1 MSSETNSN
9 PGGTIFLVTNLLG
22 CKSPSNK
29 IIDSFLILTSLIS
42 SILGFTMFFIIDSVT
57 GIGYIGMGIFSGSTV
72 CILKRM
78 RLRAAIAKSVNTL
91 KEENDEL
98 KENNQILEKNNEE
111 LEKNV
116 DDLQGVEDALRD
128 DVSKLKKI
136 IGLIGE
142 NAEDAISELK
152 NILSKIDIE
161 NKKLEFLVKNQVILY
176 LYENKRQIESFKPIL
191 LDLFKNQDWEEIK
204 QKIKKNSILTFEN

>member
-29 IIDSFLILTSLIS
+29 IIDSFLILTSFIS

-57 GIGYIGMGIFSGSTV
+57 GIGYIGMGIFSASTV

>member
-1 MSSETNSN
+1 MTSENNTNS
-9 PGGTIFLVTNLLG
+9 GGTYFIVTKLLG

-29 IIDSFLILTSLIS
+29 LIDYFLILTSVIS
-42 SILGFTMFFIIDSVT
+42 SILGLTMFFIIDSIT

-78 RLRAAIAKSVNTL
+78 RLRAAIAKSVNSL

-98 KENNQILEKNNEE
+98 KENNEI

-116 DDLQGVEDALRD
+116 DDLQGIEDALRED
-128 DVSKLKKI
+128 MIKLKKI

-142 NAEDAISELK
+142 NSEDAISELK
-152 NILSKIDIE
+152 NILSKIDVE
-161 NKKLEFLVKNQVILY
+161 NKKLEFLVKNQIILY
-176 LYENKRQIESFKPIL
+176 LYENKRQIDSFKPIL
-191 LDLFKNQDWEEIK
+191 IDLFKNQDWEEIK
-204 QKIKKNSILTFEN
+204 QKIKKNSILSFEN